1 MKRITVIV
9 NSVFI
14 MAIMAYSV
22 DAATIGYID
31 VQKVFSSYGKTK
43 IMQEQLKK
51 KEQIIKDDIA
61 KKQKQFEKEKS
72 NNVSDGDLR
81 KLAEKYE
88 KELEPKKAELMEF
101 QNKTMQEIQNDIV
114 KASEAIVKSMGI
126 EIVLD
131 KQIIITGGIDISEKV
146 LEQLNKK

>member
-1 MKRITVIV
+1 MKRITGIVIAI
-9 NSVFI
+9 FI

-22 DAATIGYID
+22 NAATIGYID

-114 KASEAIVKSMGI
+114 KATEVIVKSMGI